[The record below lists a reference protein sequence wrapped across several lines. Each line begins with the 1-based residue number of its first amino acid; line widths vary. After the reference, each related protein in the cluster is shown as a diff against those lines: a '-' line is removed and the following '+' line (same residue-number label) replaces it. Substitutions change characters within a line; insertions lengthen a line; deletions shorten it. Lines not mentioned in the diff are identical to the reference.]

1 MTEIKYCSLL
11 QQAYKKLKS
20 SVFFDKTQLILRDK
34 IVEYEVSSE
43 FDSQFEKLSKR
54 MESEDW
60 EDIINSIGFISYPK
74 SIKYVIK
81 SKNDIKL

>member
-54 MESEDW
+54 MESEDC
-60 EDIINSIGFISYPK
+60 EEIINSIGFIS
-74 SIKYVIK
+74 
-81 SKNDIKL
+81 